1 MEHAIDVPTFESQ
14 LRRPAGSDVPADM
27 VEVAP
32 G

>member
-1 MEHAIDVPTFESQ
+1 VPTFESQ